1 MRKRNGPLL
10 APLFPIP
17 KVQKVH
23 HFNKTGSGQTLE
35 ETLKRRVPA
44 GRFLLAGTE
53 AMMDWPMADAGSF
66 DAITSTWLHIVLV
79 VTPTSIMTYEDGTR
93 VAEQQYLLRSTVV

>member
-1 MRKRNGPLL
+1 
-10 APLFPIP
+10 
-17 KVQKVH
+17 
-23 HFNKTGSGQTLE
+23 
-35 ETLKRRVPA
+35 
-44 GRFLLAGTE
+44 
-53 AMMDWPMADAGSF
+53 MMDWPMADAGSF